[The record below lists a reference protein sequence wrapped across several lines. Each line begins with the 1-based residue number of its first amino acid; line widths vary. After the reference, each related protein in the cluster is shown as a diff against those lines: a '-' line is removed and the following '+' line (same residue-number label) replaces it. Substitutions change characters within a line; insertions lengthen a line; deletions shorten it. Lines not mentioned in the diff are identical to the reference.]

1 MSETRRLICEY
12 LPPVITELVM
22 DFMGAGC
29 WEETHEYYQNNR
41 GISERLSKRF
51 VAVVQCGEKE
61 LARSLSK
68 SEGYTSV
75 AGLKSS
81 DERTRWRTIQ
91 YLSCF
96 GYSPD
101 KLISRMLELRMFEQ
115 LYAYQEAKYIPMY
128 YLLDGFLDQ
137 QRMLNEYMDFLQ
149 DVRNK
154 VGTALGFLTE
164 EMAYT

>member
-1 MSETRRLICEY
+1 MSETRRLICKH

-41 GISERLSKRF
+41 GISERLSERF

-61 LARSLSK
+61 LARYLSRP
-68 SEGYTSV
+68 EGYTSV

-81 DERTRWRTIQ
+81 DERTRWRTLQ

-101 KLISRMLELRMFEQ
+101 RLIFHMLDLKMFEQ
-115 LYAYQEAKYIPMY
+115 LYAYQEAKHISTY
-128 YLLDGFLDQ
+128 YLLDGFLHQ
-137 QRMLNEYMDFLQ
+137 EEILREYINFLL
-149 DVRNK
+149 DLRNK
-154 VGTALGFLTE
+154 VGTALEFLTE
-164 EMAYT
+164 EMALP